1 MEGRDTDREKEGR
14 RRRREEDRKE
24 GRKEEKEGERER
36 NWRGTG
42 RWNNQD
48 LKTDWIRGEGKRRGK
63 DDLGKISNNARQFW
77 PVPANC
83 FQFCLIKSVSV

>member
-1 MEGRDTDREKEGR
+1 MEGRDTDREKVGR

-24 GRKEEKEGERER
+24 GRKEEKGERER

-42 RWNNQD
+42 RWNKQD
-48 LKTDWIRGEGKRRGK
+48 LKTDWIRGKGKRRGK

-77 PVPANC
+77 PVPANSC
-83 FQFCLIKSVSV
+83 QFCLIKSVCV